1 VPYEP
6 SRGSNERKAPP
17 DVALARIAARQHGL
31 VTLAQLQALGLD
43 PPAVS
48 NRVKTGRLHRTHRGV
63 YAVGHR
69 ALPQAGVWRA
79 AVLACGPG
87 AALSHLSAATLWQ
100 IWRRRATG
108 TVVSVPRQRR
118 PRNGIRLHCCR
129 RLDPRD
135 VTRRDGI
142 PVTTVPRTLVDLA
155 DVLTPEQLANVI
167 HEAAFRNRFDLAATR
182 AAMARANGR
191 RNLAALER
199 ALALN
204 AQGSAGT
211 KSTLED
217 RFLDLIRATGHP
229 DPLPNAGVQTRSG
242 RIEVDF
248 FWPDRR
254 LCVEIDGPGHTR
266 ERTRTEDRER
276 DEALLEAG
284 HEVVRFTGEAGPDEV
299 LAGLGSLEQEGWRK
313 RKAASP
319 SRRLPSRRPRPSRP
333 R

>member
-1 VPYEP
+1 VPYER
-6 SRGSNERKAPP
+6 SRGSNERKAP

-31 VTLAQLQALGLD
+31 VTLAQLNALGLD

-48 NRVKTGRLHRTHRGV
+48 NRVRAGRLHRAHRGV

-69 ALPQAGVWRA
+69 ALSQAGVWMA

-108 TVVSVPRQRR
+108 TDVSVPRQRR

-167 HEAAFRNRFDLAATR
+167 HEAAFRNRFDPAATR
-182 AAMARANGR
+182 AAMSRANGR

-217 RFLDLIRATGHP
+217 RFLDLIHASGLP
-229 DPLPNAGVQTRSG
+229 VPLPNAGVQTRSG

-248 FWPDRR
+248 LWPDRR
-254 LCVEIDGPGHTR
+254 LCVEIDGPGHRRARTTR
-266 ERTRTEDRER
+266 EDRQR
-276 DEALLEAG
+276 DEALKSAG
-284 HEVVRFTGEAGPDEV
+284 HEVIRFTGEPRPDEV
-299 LAGLGSLEQEGWRK
+299 LVRLEEAGR
-313 RKAASP
+313 
-319 SRRLPSRRPRPSRP
+319 
-333 R
+333 